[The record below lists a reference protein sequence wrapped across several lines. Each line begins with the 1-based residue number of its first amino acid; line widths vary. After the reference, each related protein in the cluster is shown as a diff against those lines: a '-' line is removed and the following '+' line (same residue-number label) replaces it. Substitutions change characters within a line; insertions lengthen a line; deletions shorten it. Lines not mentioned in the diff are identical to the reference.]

1 MFFKCHIFQ
10 EYILCILHFS
20 IMVHEVKID
29 DLAIQIFRTSL
40 LSFCVLVLLVMRGVL
55 KFQTTSHGFT
65 WFRLFLTEDLPCSA
79 SCTWSTSSEGSSY
92 AESACH
98 KRNSVDNTGRALA
111 TRGPGSSAIP
121 VTTHASGAHN

>member
-10 EYILCILHFS
+10 EHILCILHFS

-55 KFQTTSHGFT
+55 KFQTTSHGFVCFSLKICRVLLHVLGARPLRGVPT
-65 WFRLFLTEDLPCSA
+65 LKVL
-79 SCTWSTSSEGSSY
+79 
-92 AESACH
+92 
-98 KRNSVDNTGRALA
+98 V
-111 TRGPGSSAIP
+111 TRETP
-121 VTTHASGAHN
+121 